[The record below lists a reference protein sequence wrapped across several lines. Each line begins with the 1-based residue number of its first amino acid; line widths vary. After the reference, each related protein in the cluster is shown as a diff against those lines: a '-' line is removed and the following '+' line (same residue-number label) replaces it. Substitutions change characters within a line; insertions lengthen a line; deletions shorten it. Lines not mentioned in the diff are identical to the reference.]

1 MSLRFCTQR
10 LTISPDQADAIKRAR
25 NMSRNR
31 YIASRIIQS
40 VMVIWAVGTLVF
52 FMLRAVP
59 GDPIQALLADV
70 DPTAADAL
78 RAKLGLDQPVI
89 IQYLYWL
96 RNTVQGDL
104 GQSLYGSHVPVSRII
119 LEAIPRTVS
128 LATVS
133 FIISFTLGVVAGVV
147 SAVKKYSAIDHVLT
161 FAAFV
166 GISMPDFWIGIL
178 LIILFGTTLGWLPVI
193 GYEPLSE
200 GFWPWFSHLIMPA
213 MAAGLPFS
221 AAIAR
226 ITRSSML
233 EVLQQDYIR
242 VARSKGLKERHII
255 TRHALRNA
263 LIPVVTIMGISI
275 ALLFS
280 GTVIVENVFAIRGL
294 GRVLIQGILN
304 RDYPVVQGSILLV
317 AILLVFTN
325 LIVDLLYS
333 AIDPRITY
341 EA

>member
-1 MSLRFCTQR
+1 
-10 LTISPDQADAIKRAR
+10 
-25 NMSRNR
+25 MSRNR
-31 YIASRIIQS
+31 YIASRIIQA
-40 VMVIWAVGTLVF
+40 VLVIWAVGTLVF

-78 RAKLGLDQPVI
+78 RAKLGLDQPAVV
-89 IQYLYWL
+89 QYVYWL
-96 RNTVQGDL
+96 RNTIQGDL

-119 LEAIPRTVS
+119 LEAVPRTVS
-128 LATVS
+128 LATLS
-133 FIISFTLGVVAGVV
+133 FLISFTLGVLAGVV
-147 SAVKKYSAIDHVLT
+147 SAVKKYSTVDHVLT
-161 FAAFV
+161 FAAFL

-200 GFWPWFSHLIMPA
+200 GFWPWISHLIMPA

-242 VARSKGLKERHII
+242 VARSKGLQERHVIM
-255 TRHALRNA
+255 RHAFRNA

-325 LIVDLLYS
+325 LIVDILYS
-333 AIDPRITY
+333 AIDPRISY